1 MRYTPSGQDPFVIV
15 LSVTSHLSPHTSC
28 FQAETSLFLNSIN
41 PSSTATDM
49 SDPTDDHHQHLPA
62 NPEDRKAAAALS
74 SLNDDLGSRGPTAD
88 QEALGKAMSRLEIA
102 AGQGGHIGGNA
113 TASAGQT
120 KTEPQVQVKV
130 AKVKAGDV
138 NLLVGASVRALYR
151 TWFH

>member
-1 MRYTPSGQDPFVIV
+1 
-15 LSVTSHLSPHTSC
+15 
-28 FQAETSLFLNSIN
+28 
-41 PSSTATDM
+41 M

-74 SLNDDLGSRGPTAD
+74 SLNDDLGSRDPTAD

-102 AGQGGHIGGNA
+102 AGQGGHTGGNA

-138 NLLVGASVRALYR
+138 NLLVRELDLSQVKATELLKANEGDVKKAIQAFIAVA
-151 TWFH
+151 